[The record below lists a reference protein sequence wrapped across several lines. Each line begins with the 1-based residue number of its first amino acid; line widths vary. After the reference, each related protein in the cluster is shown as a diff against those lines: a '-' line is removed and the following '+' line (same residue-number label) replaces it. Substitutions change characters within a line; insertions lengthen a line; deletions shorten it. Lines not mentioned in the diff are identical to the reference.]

1 MTSKPFSTS
10 ADNLLAARR
19 ADYAE
24 MLFGSGEPAAA
35 AEVMLGAVEAAPG
48 WAVGWFRLGE
58 FHEAAGARTEALTAW
73 RAALALD
80 PDDHA
85 GAALKLALAGEG
97 TASRS
102 MPAAFVETLFDG
114 YAPGFDASL
123 VGRLGYQAPDLLMD
137 EIRAAGGTNFRHA
150 IDLGCGTG
158 LMGERLRLVVGTLD
172 GVDISE
178 GMLREARAKGIY
190 DRLIKADL
198 NTLDLPANSFD
209 LVVSADVFIYLGDL
223 AAIMITVVNALC
235 GGGMFAFSVEK
246 HDGDGFVLRDSRRYA
261 HSRAYLEAELAG
273 TGLELVSMSEGPIR
287 RDQGKPV
294 EGLYVVARKSTQVQA
309 EI

>member
-10 ADNLLAARR
+10 SDSLLAARR

-35 AEVMLGAVEAAPG
+35 AEVMLGALEAAPG

-58 FHEAAGARTEALTAW
+58 FHEAAGAQTQALTAW

-97 TASRS
+97 DASRS

-114 YAPGFDASL
+114 YARNFDASL
-123 VGRLGYQAPDLLMD
+123 VGRLGYQAPDLLM
-137 EIRAAGGTNFRHA
+137 EAIRAAGGTNFRHA

-158 LMGERLRLVVGTLD
+158 LMGERLRPLVDDLEGF
-172 GVDISE
+172 DISE

-190 DRLIKADL
+190 DRLTKADL
-198 NTLDLPANSFD
+198 GKLDLPAASAD
-209 LVVSADVFIYLGDL
+209 LVVSADVFMYLGDL
-223 AAIMITVVNALC
+223 GAITSCVSKALQP
-235 GGGMFAFSVEK
+235 GGLFAFSVEK
-246 HDGDGFVLRDSRRYA
+246 LDGHGFLLQETRRYA
-261 HSRAYLEAELAG
+261 HSRTYLEALIRSAG
-273 TGLELVSMSEGPIR
+273 MNCVSMTPGTIRQDHGRAIEG
-287 RDQGKPV
+287 
-294 EGLYVVARKSTQVQA
+294 YYAVASR
-309 EI
+309 